1 MSVYALD
8 WRFLSG
14 AGIYDE
20 TIVRILFA
28 RSLDEAT
35 LA

>member
-1 MSVYALD
+1 MIVYALD

-20 TIVRILFA
+20 TIVRILLA
-28 RSLDEAT
+28 RHAR
-35 LA
+35 